1 MHERECQVQLL
12 LSSAAQGLCSCIAI
26 PLIAKPLDELIRVRQ
41 VVQLI
46 GSGKV
51 GEMLVDGKCLVQ
63 NGKLRTIADSPE
75 PFHGPAIW
83 PQFPGQDP
91 QERGF
96 PGAIFAN
103 NPNECARLNGE
114 ADTLKDMVTTE
125 RAVKVAG
132 HQKRARFRR
141 LSHAELVN
149 QIALA
154 PGFNCS
160 VGACL
165 PMEGRLRPV
174 DRLIVD
180 GYNMIFA
187 WPELAALKDVK
198 LEDAR
203 DLLVA
208 MLADYAAMTQQRITV
223 VFDSHRRADAEASEQ
238 MISGVQVLYSGRKT
252 SADHVIEK
260 LLFETRPGDEVTV
273 ATSDSLQR
281 DLALGREVKTVSAAT
296 LKAQI
301 DAVLAR
307 RDQRMG
313 DSRAQSDIA
322 RRLEDRLDPKTRER
336 LDRLR
341 RGESGK

>member
-1 MHERECQVQLL
+1 M
-12 LSSAAQGLCSCIAI
+12 
-26 PLIAKPLDELIRVRQ
+26 
-41 VVQLI
+41 
-46 GSGKV
+46 
-51 GEMLVDGKCLVQ
+51 
-63 NGKLRTIADSPE
+63 
-75 PFHGPAIW
+75 
-83 PQFPGQDP
+83 
-91 QERGF
+91 
-96 PGAIFAN
+96 
-103 NPNECARLNGE
+103 
-114 ADTLKDMVTTE
+114 
-125 RAVKVAG
+125 
-132 HQKRARFRR
+132 
-141 LSHAELVN
+141 
-149 QIALA
+149 
-154 PGFNCS
+154 
-160 VGACL
+160 
-165 PMEGRLRPV
+165 

-238 MISGVQVLYSGRKT
+238 MINGVQVLYSGRKT

-260 LLFETRPGDEVTV
+260 LLFEARPGDEVTV

-296 LKAQI
+296 LKVQI
-301 DAVLAR
+301 DAMLAR

-322 RRLEDRLDPKTRER
+322 RRLEDRLDSKTRER
-336 LDRLR
+336 LDRMR
-341 RGESGK
+341 RGNPGK